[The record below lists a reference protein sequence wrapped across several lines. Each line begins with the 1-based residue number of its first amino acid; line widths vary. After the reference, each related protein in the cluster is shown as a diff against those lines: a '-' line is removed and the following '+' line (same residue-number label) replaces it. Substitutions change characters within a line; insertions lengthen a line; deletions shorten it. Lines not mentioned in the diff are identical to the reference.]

1 MIQKKY
7 DKFDLKIYQ
16 TRNEMGKAAA
26 DEAAACIQ
34 NLLSR
39 QDEIN
44 IIFAAA
50 PSQKEFLSALVAT
63 PSIEWPR
70 INAYH
75 MDEYVGF
82 GIDDTRSFQHFL
94 SEAIF
99 SRVPFKSV
107 NLINGANDPDA
118 EAARYGTLLDK
129 APTHIAFM
137 GIGEN
142 GHIAFN
148 DPPTANFRDEVS
160 VKKVQLDEICR
171 QQQINDGCFPSLNAV
186 PRFALTVTVPRL
198 AASQYIFCIVPTAKK
213 GSAVYATLTGPID
226 ESCPASILRRTEH
239 VSMYIDTDCA
249 KTLSQMEKSTP
260 PSKL

>member
-1 MIQKKY
+1 
-7 DKFDLKIYQ
+7 
-16 TRNEMGKAAA
+16 
-26 DEAAACIQ
+26 
-34 NLLSR
+34 
-39 QDEIN
+39 
-44 IIFAAA
+44 
-50 PSQKEFLSALVAT
+50 
-63 PSIEWPR
+63 
-70 INAYH
+70 
-75 MDEYVGF
+75 
-82 GIDDTRSFQHFL
+82 
-94 SEAIF
+94 
-99 SRVPFKSV
+99 
-107 NLINGANDPDA
+107 
-118 EAARYGTLLDK
+118 
-129 APTHIAFM
+129 M